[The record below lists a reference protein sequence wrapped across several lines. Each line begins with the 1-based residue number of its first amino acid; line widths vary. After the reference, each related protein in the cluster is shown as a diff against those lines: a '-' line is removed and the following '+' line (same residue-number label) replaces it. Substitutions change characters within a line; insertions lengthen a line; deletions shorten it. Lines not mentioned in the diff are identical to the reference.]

1 MNPLDFVSGIVKP
14 LGDTLDNLITSD
26 EERLKL
32 SNELKM
38 FTATMA
44 DKIADREFKLK
55 IAHMELLQKR
65 LDAQSKVIIAEAN
78 GGSMIQRIWR
88 PISMLTFL
96 FLVVCDSFGWLAFRL
111 SDQAWILLTIGLGG
125 YTGLRTGEK
134 LGLPI
139 IKEKMEEKR
148 EQREERKAAAAAK
161 AKQVEKL
168 AEVSHVAKPEK
179 QQAAVPQWD
188 FPQDYGP

>member
-1 MNPLDFVSGIVKP
+1 MNPLAFVSEIVKP
-14 LGDTLDNLITSD
+14 VGDILDNLTTSD

-32 SNELKM
+32 SNEIKVL
-38 FTATMA
+38 TATMA
-44 DKIADREFKLK
+44 DKIAEREFKLK
-55 IAHMELLQKR
+55 IAHMELMQKR

-88 PISMLTFL
+88 PVSMLTFL
-96 FLVVCDSFGWLAFRL
+96 FLVICDSFGWLAFRL
-111 SDQAWILLTIGLGG
+111 SDQAWVLLTIGIGG

-148 EQREERKAAAAAK
+148 EQREERKVAAAAK
-161 AKQVEKL
+161 AKQIENL
-168 AEVSHVAKPEK
+168 NRVSQVAKPKK
-179 QQAAVPQWD
+179 QEACCP
-188 FPQDYGP
+188 